1 MSEFIAADY
10 AHMAEALRL
19 AAHGQYSVHPNPQVG
34 CVIVR
39 DGVVVGRGGHLRAGE
54 AHAEVYALAEAGE
67 LARGATAYV
76 TLEPCA
82 HHGRTPPCAEAL
94 IAAGVAEVVVA
105 VRDANPQVAGRGL
118 KLLRDAGIH
127 VRDGLLAEQA
137 QAQNPG
143 FLRVMAGGRPWLRAK
158 IALSAD
164 GRSAMASGESKWIT
178 GSAARA
184 DVQRWRARSSAIITG
199 SATIL
204 ADDPSLNVRPEM
216 WADAAQL
223 QAHAANGVRQPE
235 RVVLDTFARTPIDS
249 ALFASGGAVRV
260 LHGAIDDSAEVA
272 ARVEALK
279 ASGALLQAIA
289 LATANS
295 PTQSAPQT
303 ASNQSGLDIHVA
315 LSTLAAAG
323 HHTLMLEAG
332 ATLTGAFLRA
342 GVVDE
347 LIVYQAPT
355 LLGSEARAAIAWPM
369 QRMTEQCRLR
379 VTDRRQIG
387 EDTRTIY
394 HCSVAAT

>member
-1 MSEFIAADY
+1 MSEFSAADY
-10 AHMAEALRL
+10 THMAEALRL
-19 AAHGQYSVHPNPQVG
+19 AARGQYSVHPNPQVG

-54 AHAEVYALAEAGE
+54 AHAEVYALAEAGD

-82 HHGRTPPCAEAL
+82 HHGRTPPCADAL

-105 VRDANPQVAGRGL
+105 SRDANPQVAGRGL
-118 KLLRDAGIH
+118 KRLSDAGIR
-127 VRDGLLAEQA
+127 VRDGLLGAQA

-199 SATIL
+199 SGTIL
-204 ADDPSLNVRPEM
+204 VDNPSLNIRPAM
-216 WADAAQL
+216 WADATQL
-223 QAHAANGVRQPE
+223 QAHAVNGVRQPE
-235 RVVLDTFARTPIDS
+235 RVVLDTQVRTPVDS
-249 ALFASGGAVRV
+249 ALFASPGAVRV
-260 LHGAIDDSAEVA
+260 LHGESDGCAEMA
-272 ARVEALK
+272 ARIEALK
-279 ASGALLQAIA
+279 TRGALVQAIVNAPMQTKLSCASG
-289 LATANS
+289 
-295 PTQSAPQT
+295 
-303 ASNQSGLDIHVA
+303 QSGLDILAVLSA
-315 LSTLAAAG
+315 LATAG

-355 LLGSEARAAIAWPM
+355 ILGSEARAAIAWPM
-369 QRMTEQCRLR
+369 QHMAEQCRLR

>member
-1 MSEFIAADY
+1 MSEFTAADY

-19 AAHGQYSVHPNPQVG
+19 AARGQYSVHPNPQVG

-54 AHAEVYALAEAGE
+54 PHAEVYALAEAGE

-94 IAAGVAEVVVA
+94 VAAGVAEVVVS
-105 VRDANPQVAGRGL
+105 VRDANPQVAGRGI
-118 KLLRDAGIH
+118 KRLRDAGIN
-127 VRDGLLAEQA
+127 VRDGLLADQA
-137 QAQNPG
+137 QAQNLG

-184 DVQRWRARSSAIITG
+184 DVQHWRARSSAIITG
-199 SATIL
+199 SGTIL

-216 WADAAQL
+216 WVDAAHL
-223 QAHAANGVRQPE
+223 QAHAVSGVRQPE

-260 LHGAIDDSAEVA
+260 LHGAIDGSAEMA
-272 ARVEALK
+272 ARIEALK

-295 PTQSAPQT
+295 PTQSAAQT
-303 ASNQSGLDIHVA
+303 ASNQSGLDIHAA
-315 LSTLAAAG
+315 LSTLATAG

-369 QRMTEQCRLR
+369 QHMAEQCRMR